1 MEDIEESYILC
12 EIMKIVRNSV
22 QKINFKILYSNIMYV

>member
-1 MEDIEESYILC
+1 MEDIEESYILW

>member
-1 MEDIEESYILC
+1 MEDIEKSYFLC